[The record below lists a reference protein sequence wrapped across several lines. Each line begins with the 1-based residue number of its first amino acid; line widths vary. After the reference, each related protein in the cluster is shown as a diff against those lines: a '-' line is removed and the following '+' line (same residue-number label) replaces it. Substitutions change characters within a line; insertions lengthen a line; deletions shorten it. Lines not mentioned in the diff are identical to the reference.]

1 MSIEKIYDWLS
12 ANLRNRVRK
21 LSYRLPLDMRFR
33 ARKLYYLPYDLYKTI
48 TGQRHPYEPPG
59 GDIYTGGRRD
69 YINDGRQQFSL
80 LERYVGIK
88 PDDQVLDIG
97 SGTGRTAVPFTG
109 FLNENGR
116 YEGFDVVE
124 KGVNWC
130 NAKIKRDHPNF
141 NFTYTPLNNDF
152 YNTSPA
158 NASEFHFPYADEQF
172 DLAFLF
178 SVFTHM
184 QTEEIDHYLTEIFRV
199 LKPGGKCLATF
210 FLYKEED
217 EEVSANPRTQFPI
230 KKEGYRLMDDNMT
243 MAAIA
248 ISRRKLEQMLGGV
261 ALEVIQEVEGF
272 WRQEQWQ
279 HPTKTNQISGGLSY
293 QDVVVLEK
301 SKGIQKTQAVI

>member
-1 MSIEKIYDWLS
+1 MNKIPHWFS
-12 ANLRNRVRK
+12 VNLRNRVRK
-21 LSYRLPLDMRFR
+21 ISYWLPADMRLR

-48 TGQRHPYEPPG
+48 TGQRHPYEPPK
-59 GDIYTGGRRD
+59 GDIYTGSGGD
-69 YINDGRQQFSL
+69 FIDTGRQQFNL
-80 LERYVGIK
+80 LERYVGLK

-97 SGTGRTAVPFTG
+97 SGIGRTAVPFTR

-130 NAKIKRDHPNF
+130 NTKIKRDHPNF
-141 NFTYTPLNNDF
+141 NFTYTPLKNDF
-152 YNTSPA
+152 YNSASPA
-158 NASEFHFPYADEQF
+158 SASEFRFPYADEQF

-217 EEVSANPRTQFPI
+217 EEVSANPGIQFPI
-230 KKEGYRLMDDNMT
+230 KKEGYRLMDEKVT

-248 ISRRKLEQMLGGV
+248 ISRRKLEQMLGGGV

-293 QDVVVLEK
+293 QDIVVLGK
-301 SKGIQKTQAVI
+301 P

>member
-1 MSIEKIYDWLS
+1 MSIEKIYDWLLV
-12 ANLRNRVRK
+12 NLKLRARK
-21 LSYRLPLDMRFR
+21 TFYWLSPDMRIR
-33 ARKLYYLPYDLYKTI
+33 ARKLFYLPYDLYKTI
-48 TGQRHPYEPPG
+48 TGQRHPYEPPK
-59 GDIYTGGRRD
+59 GDIYIGRGD
-69 YINDGRQQFSL
+69 FITIGRKQFSL
-80 LERYVGIK
+80 LKRYVGIK

-97 SGTGRTAVPFTG
+97 SGIGRTAIPFTG

-130 NAKIKRDHPNF
+130 NAKIKKDHPNF
-141 NFTYTPLNNDF
+141 NFRYVPLNNDL
-152 YNTSPA
+152 YNPSSLA
-158 NASEFHFPYADEQF
+158 KASEFHFPYADEQF

-178 SVFTHM
+178 SIFTHM
-184 QTEEIDHYLTEIFRV
+184 QTEEIDHYLTEIYRV

-210 FLYKEED
+210 FLYKEEN
-217 EEVSANPRTQFPI
+217 EKISANPEMQFPI
-230 KKEGYRLMDDNMT
+230 KKEGYRLMDENIT
-243 MAAIA
+243 MGAIA
-248 ISRRKLEQMLGGV
+248 IPRRKLEQMLGGV